1 MTMAYYESISALS
14 FVNQI
19 LRDIFVFESTLPFC
33 LVPNLVIIQ
42 KELNAWN
49 MQFESYNEIKVW
61 LDCKESLLKL

>member
-1 MTMAYYESISALS
+1 MTMAYYESISVLS

-33 LVPNLVIIQ
+33 LVHNSVIIQ